1 MKKIKLKLELK
12 NNYKD
17 VRFKLDDNLFAINS
31 NIIITESKKSS
42 TQIYMT
48 IDFVK
53 SYIEENKLKKYVYNQ
68 VEVKKELESLKD
80 LFLSLEV
87 EIIEITQVWFGL
99 ELNLDPKYR
108 FSDFYPM
115 FCSVAN
121 KIIANENNY
130 IYMES
135 KKNEYLKKN
144 TAFSFEKI
152 KTLSFKENNIFFE
165 YPERNN
171 KDDSNSIVITVITK
185 TSNFKRIQSNFVL
198 STIDEFFNLVWFKLF
213 LANFIDC
220 IEEILNL
227 HVESFNLEKL
237 YLKNK
242 LEDFNLELKNNG
254 NTNFSCEEFFLINKD
269 FITNFN
275 SIKEAFE
282 KLNTNSSTTE
292 KRITKFKT
300 ILIKEYKLNDAL
312 FIDYNKV
319 KIYFLSLLI
328 ASFKENYKDSS
339 ETLEYIFSETFLQI
353 FGGKNR

>member
-1 MKKIKLKLELK
+1 MKKIKLKLQLK

-17 VRFKLDDNLFAINS
+17 VRFKLDDNLFVINS

-53 SYIEENKLKKYVYNQ
+53 SYIEENKSKKYVYNQ
-68 VEVKKELESLKD
+68 VEVKNELESLKD

-87 EIIEITQVWFGL
+87 ETIEITQVWFGL

-121 KIIANENNY
+121 EIIKNENNY

-152 KTLSFKENNIFFE
+152 KTLFFKENNIFFE

-171 KDDSNSIVITVITK
+171 KDDSNSIVITVATK
-185 TSNFKRIQSNFVL
+185 TSNFKRNQSNFIL
-198 STIDEFFNLVWFKLF
+198 ATIDEFFNLVWFKPF
-213 LANFIDC
+213 LSNFIDC
-220 IEEILNL
+220 IQEIISLQS
-227 HVESFNLEKL
+227 E
-237 YLKNK
+237 
-242 LEDFNLELKNNG
+242 
-254 NTNFSCEEFFLINKD
+254 
-269 FITNFN
+269 NFN
-275 SIKEAFE
+275 
-282 KLNTNSSTTE
+282 
-292 KRITKFKT
+292 
-300 ILIKEYKLNDAL
+300 
-312 FIDYNKV
+312 
-319 KIYFLSLLI
+319 
-328 ASFKENYKDSS
+328 
-339 ETLEYIFSETFLQI
+339 
-353 FGGKNR
+353 